1 MKQVLEIPNDFRCS
15 PFFEEE
21 TVIEYN
27 AEKSFGE
34 LLKETCFLFDIDQRY
49 KPWNEIEMSIS
60 TVLSLWKEEKEE
72 ISILFRNRNKKEAKD
87 PMVRFAGHLL
97 SILHWMNGTPVVSL
111 QNMNEQIERLEK
123 KPVNFMERFL
133 FIMKKPDHYHSFIQ
147 LTQLYEE
154 LEKLYVRVLIM
165 QKKPSSR

>member
-34 LLKETCFLFDIDQRY
+34 LLKETCFFFDIDQRY
-49 KPWNEIEMSIS
+49 KPWNEIEKSIS
-60 TVLSLWKEEKEE
+60 TVLSLWKEQKEE

-97 SILHWMNGTPVVSL
+97 SILHWMNGTSVVSL
-111 QNMNEQIERLEK
+111 QDMNGRIERLEN

-133 FIMKKPDHYHSFIQ
+133 FIMKQPDHYHSFIQ

-154 LEKLYVRVLIM
+154 MEKLYVRVLIM
-165 QKKPSSR
+165 QKKPSSL

>member
-1 MKQVLEIPNDFRCS
+1 MKKVLEIPNHFQCI

-34 LLKETCFLFDIDQRY
+34 LLEETCFFFDIEQGY
-49 KPWNEIEMSIS
+49 KPWNEIEMSIP
-60 TVLSLWKEEKEE
+60 TVLGLWKEQKEE
-72 ISILFRNRNKKEAKD
+72 ISMLFRNRNKKEAKD

-97 SILHWMNGTPVVSL
+97 SILHWMNGTPVGSL
-111 QNMNEQIERLEK
+111 QDMKEQMERLEQ

-133 FIMKKPDHYHSFIQ
+133 FIMKQPDHYHSFIQ